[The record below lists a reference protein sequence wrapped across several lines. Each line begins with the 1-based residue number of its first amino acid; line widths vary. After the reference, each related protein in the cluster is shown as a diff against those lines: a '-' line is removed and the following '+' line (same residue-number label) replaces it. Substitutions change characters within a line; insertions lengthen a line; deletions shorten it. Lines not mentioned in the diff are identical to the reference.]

1 MASRVRGAIFCVVF
15 ECGASF
21 LVPFYGVKTESERG
35 AHRCGW
41 LLFFCLFFF
50 VWFFFSQRSKVLC
63 LVWEISQVRGF
74 FCLVALVRF
83 LLQF

>member
-41 LLFFCLFFF
+41 LLLFF
-50 VWFFFSQRSKVLC
+50 VFFSQRSKVLC

-74 FCLVALVRF
+74 FCLVTLVRF